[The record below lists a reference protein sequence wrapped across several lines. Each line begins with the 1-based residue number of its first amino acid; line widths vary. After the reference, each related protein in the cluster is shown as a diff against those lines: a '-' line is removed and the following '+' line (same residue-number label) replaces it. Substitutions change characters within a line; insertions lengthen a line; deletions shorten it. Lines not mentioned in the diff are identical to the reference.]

1 MKRALLTTAA
11 TIAIMIGAG
20 ARHTADAQ
28 FAVIDAA
35 QVAISQSAW
44 YQQAADMGRQLAS
57 AAQQVE
63 LARARVAQ
71 AEAAYYAISHVTDL
85 SSAVGAL
92 GMIGIR
98 NPLPIN
104 PYALQSLLN
113 GTGGV
118 SGGARSLGAL
128 YTGART
134 ANRVYEPPDLM
145 GWAAQQINRTA
156 NSIAG
161 HQSVALQLHQ
171 SAAERAQLIE
181 ALQARIASG
190 VSPAERESLTNRLLA
205 EQTYVQ
211 NQGVQA
217 SALATQA
224 TLIGMN
230 QEQQRTERLQGSIE
244 EVLGEARAR
253 GYWTGN

>member
-1 MKRALLTTAA
+1 MKQILLTTAA

-20 ARHTADAQ
+20 TRHTADAQ

-35 QVAISQSAW
+35 QVAISQNAW
-44 YQQAADMGRQLAS
+44 VKQAADMARQATDM
-57 AAQQVE
+57 ARQIQQYQSMIS
-63 LARARVAQ
+63 Q

-92 GMIGIR
+92 GVVGIR

-118 SGGARSLGAL
+118 RGGASSLGSL
-128 YTGART
+128 YTGAQT
-134 ANRVYEPPDLM
+134 ANRVYSPPDAM
-145 GWAAQQINRTA
+145 GWVARQLNQNA

-171 SAAERAQLIE
+171 SAAERAPLIE
-181 ALQARIASG
+181 TLQARIASG

-224 TLIGMN
+224 TLISQN

-244 EVLGEARAR
+244 EVLAEARAR